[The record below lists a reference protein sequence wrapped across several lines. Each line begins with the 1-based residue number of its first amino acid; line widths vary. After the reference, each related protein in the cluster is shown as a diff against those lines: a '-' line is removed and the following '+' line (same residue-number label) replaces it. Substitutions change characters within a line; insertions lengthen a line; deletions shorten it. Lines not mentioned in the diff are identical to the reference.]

1 MKSTMIDTYGRQITY
16 LRLSVTELCNLR
28 CRYCMPEDGV
38 CKKRHEEMLTQEE
51 MILAIRA
58 AAALGIRKLR
68 ITGGEPLVKSNIVEL
83 CRAAAAVDG
92 IEEVCLTTNGTL
104 LPKLAAPLREAGVRR
119 LNISLDT
126 LDAEKFRYITRIG
139 NLEDALAGIEASLEA
154 GFDKIKINSVL
165 IGGFNDDEIPSLA
178 ALTQRYPVDVRFIEL
193 MPMYDSGDFGPDA
206 FIPYTVVT
214 DRLPDLSPLPADGGV
229 AKLYRLPGA
238 RGNVGLISPVSAHFC
253 ADCNR
258 IRLTADGK
266 LKPCLH
272 SSDEISLKGLD
283 YDGMVETLRSAILS
297 KPKWHGEL
305 SYTERSHA
313 ARNMN
318 QIGG

>member
-68 ITGGEPLVKSNIVEL
+68 ITGGEPLVKSNIVGL

-165 IGGFNDDEIPSLA
+165 IGGFNDDEIPTLA

-214 DRLPDLSPLPADGGV
+214 DRLPDLSPIPADGGV
-229 AKLYRLPGA
+229 AKLYRLPSA

>member
-1 MKSTMIDTYGRQITY
+1 MIDTYGRQITY

-51 MILAIRA
+51 MIMAIRA

-165 IGGFNDDEIPSLA
+165 IGGFNDDEIPTLA

>member
-51 MILAIRA
+51 MIMAIRA

-165 IGGFNDDEIPSLA
+165 IGGFNDDEIPTLA
-178 ALTQRYPVDVRFIEL
+178 ALTQQYPVDVRFIEL